1 MQELRRNR
9 MKNIKLFAII
19 SVLAVLVS
27 CNNGLT
33 KQTDKEEGLVAFSLE
48 FDGKTISSNN
58 TRNIGIDSVEDA
70 LKDFVFTVNL
80 INKED
85 SSKNQNMSGKISA
98 VSLFLQYLSLAKGSW
113 TVKIDGS
120 HPDKDSHI
128 SGSTDFTVGGHE
140 AFFILKLQPSGSAK
154 GCIEYN
160 TRLGKVE
167 ENQKAILYPLE
178 KYLSGTIE
186 DGDGIVYE
194 YPDEANPPA
203 NAYKLYANLNPDVIV
218 LEDVTPGNYFLQ
230 IKSDNQIKC
239 GDVAYVYPGL
249 TSKGVMNE
257 GKSNLFLDYGYVYQ
271 DILGSTETINV
282 IEFENGIAKLPGYG
296 SIEDGEREPVR
307 PGYIFTGWYDSK
319 EAANIGLWPSV
330 PIEDK
335 FISQETYPGSGA
347 YNIGDR
353 TLYAGWK
360 KVDIDNE
367 LLKKNLFFVA
377 GNDSYEKVIFKDS
390 LQNYPAYDSDK
401 SNVIMRPSSNA
412 QFVASGDYIYA
423 VEEPSLF
430 YVDYSTIQEGQKV
443 EMNEVNLEGLW
454 NTLLNDPTPDDNIN
468 KVMSIFNNNDEVY
481 VLGKYSIEG
490 GYDCHLFV
498 AKVDKDNEP
507 QLIATQL
514 SGDEDII
521 DSNCTLKHFAIK
533 GDKVFLTYNH
543 YTNGKN
549 LLKVARY
556 SLQTTTETVPGDY
569 ILKKEKEIIFNDY
582 YESYLIDY
590 KEDTDKST
598 YADTNIQEIYIDNGT
613 VYFLVDENSY
623 KQGNF
628 NKNFVSTGAVVE
640 FDTDLNYVG
649 TYGRVMPDST
659 LEIPAKGINAY
670 TVSHSYDLSAFTG
683 PKKILGIY
691 KRKMIIQEEGAYPY
705 AEDKD
710 GNYLVKHFLRRISV
724 FDLEK
729 KCMEYTQVTDLDMLQ
744 SSVINLSESPFRWD

>member
-1 MQELRRNR
+1 
-9 MKNIKLFAII
+9 MKNLKIFAIV

-48 FDGKTISSNN
+48 FDGKSISSNN

-70 LKDFVFTVNL
+70 LKDFAFAVNL

-85 SSKNQNMSGKISA
+85 SSKNQNMVGKIND
-98 VSLFLQYLSLAKGSW
+98 VSLFLQYLSLAKGNW
-113 TVKIDGS
+113 TVKIDGLI
-120 HPDKDSHI
+120 PGKDAKI
-128 SGSTDFTVGGHE
+128 SGSTDFTVGGRE
-140 AFFILKLQPSGSAK
+140 AFFILKLKISGSAK
-154 GCIEYN
+154 GSIEFN
-160 TRLGKVE
+160 TKDQGFKGSASIIPF
-167 ENQKAILYPLE
+167 EN
-178 KYLSGTIE
+178 YLNDTESTEGQIIYKMTASDPSDREFRIKDDLVGGTIIL
-186 DGDGIVYE
+186 DDI
-194 YPDEANPPA
+194 D
-203 NAYKLYANLNPDVIV
+203 
-218 LEDVTPGNYFLQ
+218 PGVYFL
-230 IKSDNQIKC
+230 KVMSGDVLKAS
-239 GDVAYVYPGL
+239 DVAYVYPGL
-249 TSKGVMNE
+249 TSKGIMSD

-271 DILGSTETINV
+271 DILGSQETINV

-296 SIEDGEREPVR
+296 SREDDEREPVR

-319 EAANIGLWPSV
+319 DAANIGLWPSV

-347 YNIGDR
+347 YNIGNR

-360 KVDIDNE
+360 KINIDSE
-367 LLKKNLFFVA
+367 LLKKELFFVA

-401 SNVIMRPSSNA
+401 SNVIMRSSPNA

-490 GYDCHLFV
+490 GYECHLFV

-521 DSNCTLKHFAIK
+521 DINCTLKHFAIN

-543 YTNGKN
+543 NTNDKN

-598 YADTNIQEIYIDNGT
+598 YANTNIQEIYIDNGT

-628 NKNFVSTGAVVE
+628 NKNFVSTGAIVE

-649 TYGRVMPDST
+649 TYGRVMPDNA
-659 LEIPAKGINAY
+659 LEIPKKGINAY

-683 PKKILGIY
+683 PKKILAIY

-744 SSVINLSESPFRWD
+744 SSVINLSQSPFKWD

>member
-1 MQELRRNR
+1 
-9 MKNIKLFAII
+9 MKNLKIFAII
-19 SVLAVLVS
+19 TVLAVLIS

-48 FDGKTISSNN
+48 FDEKTISSNS
-58 TRNIGIDSVEDA
+58 TRNIGVDSVENA
-70 LKDFVFTVNL
+70 LQGFVFTVNL

-85 SSKNQNMSGKISA
+85 SSKNISTGNKTITEL
-98 VSLFLQYLSLAKGSW
+98 STYLSYLSLAKGNW
-113 TVKIDGS
+113 TVKIDGLI
-120 HPDKDSHI
+120 PGKDAKI
-128 SGSTDFTVGGHE
+128 SGSTDFTVGGRE
-140 AFFILKLQPSGSAK
+140 AFFILKLKISGSAK
-154 GCIEYN
+154 GSIEFN
-160 TRLGKVE
+160 TKDQGFKGSASIIPF
-167 ENQKAILYPLE
+167 EN
-178 KYLSGTIE
+178 YLNDTESTEGQIIYKMTASDPSDRAFRIKDDLVGGTIIL
-186 DGDGIVYE
+186 DDI
-194 YPDEANPPA
+194 D
-203 NAYKLYANLNPDVIV
+203 
-218 LEDVTPGNYFLQ
+218 PGVYFL
-230 IKSDNQIKC
+230 KVMSGDVLKAS
-239 GDVAYVYPGL
+239 DVAYVYPGL
-249 TSKGVMNE
+249 TSKGIMSD

-271 DILGSTETINV
+271 DILGSQETINV

-296 SIEDGEREPVR
+296 SREDDEREPVR

-319 EAANIGLWPSV
+319 DAANIGLWPSV

-347 YNIGDR
+347 YNIGNR

-360 KVDIDNE
+360 KINIDSE
-367 LLKKNLFFVA
+367 LLKKELFFVA

-401 SNVIMRPSSNA
+401 SNVIMRSSPNA

-490 GYDCHLFV
+490 GYECHLFV

-521 DSNCTLKHFAIK
+521 DINCTLKHFAIN

-543 YTNGKN
+543 NTNDKN

-598 YADTNIQEIYIDNGT
+598 YANTNIQEIYIDNGT

-628 NKNFVSTGAVVE
+628 NKNFVSTGAIVE

-649 TYGRVMPDST
+649 TYGRVMPDNA
-659 LEIPAKGINAY
+659 LEIPKKGINAY

-683 PKKILGIY
+683 PKKILAIY

-744 SSVINLSESPFRWD
+744 SSVINLSQSPFKWD

>member
-1 MQELRRNR
+1 
-9 MKNIKLFAII
+9 MKNLKIFAIV

-33 KQTDKEEGLVAFSLE
+33 KQTEKEEGLVAFSLE
-48 FDGKTISSNN
+48 FDGKSISSNN

-70 LKDFVFTVNL
+70 LKDFAFAVNL

-85 SSKNQNMSGKISA
+85 SSKNQNMVGKIND

-120 HPDKDSHI
+120 IPGKDAKI
-128 SGSTDFTVGGHE
+128 SGSTDFTVGGRE
-140 AFFILKLQPSGSAK
+140 AFFILKLKISGSAK
-154 GCIEYN
+154 GSIEFN
-160 TRLGKVE
+160 TKDQGFKGSASIIPF
-167 ENQKAILYPLE
+167 EN
-178 KYLSGTIE
+178 YLNDTESTEGQIIYKMTASDPSDREFRIKDDLVGGTIIL
-186 DGDGIVYE
+186 DDI
-194 YPDEANPPA
+194 D
-203 NAYKLYANLNPDVIV
+203 
-218 LEDVTPGNYFLQ
+218 PGVYFL
-230 IKSDNQIKC
+230 KVMSGDVLKAS
-239 GDVAYVYPGL
+239 DVAYVYPGL

-296 SIEDGEREPVR
+296 SREDDEREPVR

-335 FISQETYPGSGA
+335 FISQETYSGSGV

-360 KVDIDNE
+360 KINIDSE
-367 LLKKNLFFVA
+367 LLKKELFFVA

-401 SNVIMRPSSNA
+401 SNVIMQSSPNA

-423 VEEPSLF
+423 VEQPSLF

-454 NTLLNDPTPDDNIN
+454 NTLLNDPTPADNIN
-468 KVMSIFNNNDEVY
+468 MVMSIFNNNDEVY
-481 VLGKYSIEG
+481 VLGKYEKS
-490 GYDCHLFV
+490 GYDCHLFI

-521 DSNCTLKHFAIK
+521 DIDCTLKQFAIN
-533 GDKVFLTYNH
+533 GDKVFLTYNHH

-598 YADTNIQEIYIDNGT
+598 YADTNIQEIYIDNGA

-683 PKKILGIY
+683 PKKILAIY

-744 SSVINLSESPFRWD
+744 SSVINLSQSPFKWD